1 MRTVRSALL
10 LFALG
15 ACSGQRSASAP
26 TGSTVD
32 VLADARNGTGAVE
45 RVVDGDTLVVRIAG
59 RQERLRLIGM
69 DTPES
74 VKEGTAIECFAR
86 EASSRTKALLPTGT
100 AIRIARDVEARDR
113 FGRLLGYVYR
123 QDDGLFVN
131 LTLLR
136 EGYAATLTFP
146 PNVAHADEFV
156 AAARDAREAGRGL
169 WSRCGGPHEPNR

>member
-1 MRTVRSALL
+1 MRPLLTALVVA
-10 LFALG
+10 ALG
-15 ACSGQRSASAP
+15 ACGGAGAP
-26 TGSTVD
+26 SPPAAEAV
-32 VLADARNGTGAVE
+32 ADARQGLGSVE

-59 RQERLRLIGM
+59 QQERLRLIGM

-74 VKEGTAIECFAR
+74 VKEGTAVECFAR
-86 EASSRTKALLPTGT
+86 EAANRTKALLPPGT
-100 AIRIARDVEARDR
+100 AVRIVRDVEARDR

-123 QDDGLFVN
+123 HEDGLFVN

-156 AAARDAREAGRGL
+156 AAARDARQAGRGL
-169 WSRCGGPHEPNR
+169 WSRCGGPHEPVP